1 MQIEHTKKKMLWR
14 TMNGEVLVIT
24 EMKTGH
30 LFNSVKM
37 VYNHMAELIG
47 FPTFWFSNKY
57 ESHTKRWIEDP
68 EGQLNTLKQMVEE
81 LETRLDWDSEH
92 RASYRNIRLT
102 LSGGF
107 HKIVFDKLESMG
119 LNSDMIQLRDP
130 LTLLLEAKEKY
141 ERKQLNSNN

>member
-1 MQIEHTKKKMLWR
+1 
-14 TMNGEVLVIT
+14 MNGEVLVIT

-57 ESHTKRWIEDP
+57 ESHTKRWMEDP

-92 RASYRNIRLT
+92 RASYRKIRLT

-107 HKIVFDKLESMG
+107 HKIVFDKLEKMG
-119 LNSDMIQLRDP
+119 LDSDTIQLKDP
-130 LTLLLEAKEKY
+130 LTLLLEVKEKY